1 MLPGGPFPTDRE
13 SLESVCEVEF
23 YRGSGPGGQN
33 RNKRETG
40 VRITHRPSG
49 LVATATE
56 RRSQLDNLE
65 MAYARLAARIDEA
78 QRVRR
83 PRKPTRP
90 SRSSVERRLEAKRR
104 TGQKKSGRSEL
115 DS

>member
-23 YRGSGPGGQN
+23 FRGSGPGGQN

-40 VRITHRPSG
+40 VRVTHRPTG

-56 RRSQLDNLE
+56 RRSQGENLDV
-65 MAYARLAARIDEA
+65 AYARLAARIDEA

-83 PRKPTRP
+83 PRRPTRP
-90 SRSSVERRLEAKRR
+90 SRASVERRLDQKRR
-104 TGQKKSGRSEL
+104 TAQKKGDRGRF
-115 DS
+115 DG